1 MFNTKAF
8 IYSFLV
14 TILGVSFYLNALAA
28 DSKNSYSKSYEI
40 KVSEFD
46 KLKNISQIQSSDYK
60 SSINYDFFALCYHD
74 VVPYI
79 RGDLNKDAGA
89 LSVAHLI
96 QHFKWL
102 KDNGYTV
109 VSLDQINRAKQG
121 SYQLPKKSVLLTFD
135 DGYLSFYTQIY
146 PLLKQYQYPAVFA
159 LVTDWIESKKPIQ
172 YGKQVKSAKDFL
184 TWEQVKEMQK
194 SGLVEIASHTNNLH
208 YGVTANPQGNQ
219 LPAATTRI
227 FSNKTAYESEHA
239 YHKRIKTDL
248 AKSYNQILSKT
259 GIAPKTLVW
268 PYGSHSN
275 LAWDIAQSI
284 GFKNSLVLEKGQN
297 KVSAG
302 QHINRYLISDNLDVK
317 GLAKALR
324 PYSNKAAKR
333 LIHVDLD
340 YVYDPDPVQQQKNL
354 SLLLDRV
361 VELQI
366 STVYLQAFA
375 DPDGDGNAD
384 ALYFPNKQL
393 PVKADLFNRVAWQ
406 LKTRANVDVYAW
418 MPVTAFDFGA
428 DFYNQHGVKSIEK
441 NAIIPSR
448 NNYQRQSIFS
458 EQARKK
464 IFDIYNDLGTYAYF
478 VGILYHDDAFLTDFE
493 DVSPAAL
500 NYYKAK
506 GLQFSHWSELRQEPL
521 LQKWTKLKTQAL
533 IDFTHELTR
542 VLKVH
547 LPQIKTARNIY
558 AQPLLN
564 PDSEKW
570 FAQELL
576 AFTNAYDYTAIM
588 AMPFM
593 EKAEDPVR
601 WMEDLVNTLEIA
613 SSKHIIRD
621 KLVFE
626 LQSKDWNSKSPIE
639 EKVLRQQME
648 FLQQKGFINF
658 GYYPDDFINNH
669 PALEKIKPALSTQSN
684 ILGARQ

>member
-1 MFNTKAF
+1 MDNNFKSSIFSLIVLLFGLYCCFGFAHFDDVESTSTKVET
-8 IYSFLV
+8 Y
-14 TILGVSFYLNALAA
+14 
-28 DSKNSYSKSYEI
+28 D
-40 KVSEFD
+40 FD
-46 KLKNISQIQSSDYK
+46 KLKDVSQQQNLQYQNAAS
-60 SSINYDFFALCYHD
+60 YDFFALCYHD
-74 VVPYI
+74 VTPDI
-79 RGDLNKDAGA
+79 KGDLNQDAGA

-159 LVTDWIESKKPIQ
+159 LVTDWIESEKPIQ
-172 YGKQVKSAKDFL
+172 YGKTLKSASEFL
-184 TWEQVKEMQK
+184 TWDQVKEMQK
-194 SGLVEIASHTNNLH
+194 SGLVEIASHTNDLH

-248 AKSYNQILSKT
+248 AKSYNRILSKT

-275 LAWDIAQSI
+275 QAWDIAKSI

-297 KVSAG
+297 KVNAN

-317 GLAKALR
+317 GLAKALQ
-324 PYSNKAAKR
+324 PYSYKSAKR

-393 PVKADLFNRVAWQ
+393 PVKADLFSRVAWQ

-418 MPVTAFDFGA
+418 MPVTAFDFGD
-428 DFYNQHGVKSIEK
+428 DFYQKHGVYSIE
-441 NAIIPSR
+441 NQELVPSN
-448 NNYQRQSIFS
+448 NNYKRLSVFS

-464 IFDIYNDLGTYAYF
+464 IHDIYNDLATYSYF

-500 NYYKAK
+500 EYYKQQ
-506 GLQFSHWSELRQEPL
+506 GLVFGHWSELREESL
-521 LQKWTKLKTQAL
+521 IQKWTELKTQAL
-533 IDFTHELTR
+533 IDFTNQLTD

-558 AQPLLN
+558 AQPILN
-564 PDSEKW
+564 PESERW
-570 FAQELL
+570 FAQDLL
-576 AFTNAYDYTAIM
+576 TFAQAYDYVAIM

-593 EKAEDPVR
+593 EKAEDPKE
-601 WMEDLVNTLEIA
+601 WLLNLTDILDEATEQYP
-613 SSKHIIRD
+613 IRD

-626 LQSKDWNSKSPIE
+626 LQAKDWNSKTPIKE
-639 EKVLRQQME
+639 DILRQQME

-658 GYYPDDFINNH
+658 GYYPDDFINNQ
-669 PALEKIKPALSTQSN
+669 PALERIKPALSIQSN
-684 ILGARQ
+684 IMGAKQ